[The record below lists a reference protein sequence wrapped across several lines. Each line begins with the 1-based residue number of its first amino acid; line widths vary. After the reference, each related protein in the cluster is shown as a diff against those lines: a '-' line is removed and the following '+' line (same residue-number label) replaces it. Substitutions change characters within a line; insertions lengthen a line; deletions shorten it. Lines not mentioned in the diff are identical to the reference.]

1 MNAWTVVFA
10 AGLVSYLLRISMVGV
25 ADRIR
30 LPARLEDSPAF
41 VAPSAFAALA
51 VTGIAGSVLGAGLP
65 QAAAPLAAVAVA
77 ALAVMRTGKAY
88 AAPLVGMPVL
98 WIIDRITAA

>member
-1 MNAWTVVFA
+1 VNAWAVVFA

-30 LPARLEDSPAF
+30 LPARLEDSPAL

-51 VTGIAGSVLGAGLP
+51 VTGIAGSVLGTGLP
-65 QAAAPLAAVAVA
+65 QASAPLVATAAAVLV
-77 ALAVMRTGKAY
+77 VVRTGKAY
-88 AAPLVGMPVL
+88 AAPLAGMPTL
-98 WIIDRITAA
+98 WILDLLL